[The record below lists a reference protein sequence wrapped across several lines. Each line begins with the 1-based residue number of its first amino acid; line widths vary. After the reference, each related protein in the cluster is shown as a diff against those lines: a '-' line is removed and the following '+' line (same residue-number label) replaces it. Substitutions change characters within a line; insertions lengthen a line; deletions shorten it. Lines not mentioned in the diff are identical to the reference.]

1 MRSRMFSF
9 ILAAALGLASG
20 AAAAQTKPPIKTG
33 VDATFAPRMA
43 AIFGPASWL
52 PMQPVFATECQATH
66 RILAS
71 TFLPLSVG
79 CIMKK
84 AENAK
89 PERKKLCVN

>member
-20 AAAAQTKPPIKTG
+20 AAAAQTKPPIKTD

-43 AIFGPASWL
+43 AILVQLPGFQYAASFCDRV
-52 PMQPVFATECQATH
+52 PGDASHSRQHFFALICGMH
-66 RILAS
+66 
-71 TFLPLSVG
+71 
-79 CIMKK
+79 MKK